1 MSYKR
6 EQFIENLDDIL
17 QDIDEIFIL
26 DRSGYVP
33 ELNDGVN
40 LSRPIASWLFRN
52 YDNEWKMW
60 RRCNDSTISGIE
72 EFQDSMA
79 GEKCTAHLSSSLPIK
94 TLILRLLGNR
104 KNLSDIVIEIDGQ
117 MVID

>member
-1 MSYKR
+1 MSYRRKH
-6 EQFIENLDDIL
+6 FIRDIEE
-17 QDIDEIFIL
+17 IVNPANEIFIL

-40 LSRPIASWLFRN
+40 LSRPTASWLFRN

-72 EFQDSMA
+72 EFQDAMA
-79 GEKCTAHLSSSLPIK
+79 GEKSTAHLSSSLPIK

-117 MVID
+117 LVVD

>member
-1 MSYKR
+1 MSYRRKHLIR
-6 EQFIENLDDIL
+6 DIEEIINPAN
-17 QDIDEIFIL
+17 EIFIL

-33 ELNDGVN
+33 ELNNEVN
-40 LSRPIASWLFRN
+40 LSRPVASWLFRN

-60 RRCNDSTISGIE
+60 HRNDSTISGIE
-72 EFQDSMA
+72 EFQDAMA
-79 GEKCTAHLSSSLPIK
+79 GEKCTTHLSSSLPIK

-117 MVID
+117 LVID